1 MRVDEYQSIF
11 RNFPLFLACIML
23 PFSSQVQNGEQCK
36 TNLVTW
42 VFVMGVV
49 HFVHVVRSL
58 VMLFFIIPRQNAKKL
73 RRVINL
79 GFSGTVILF
88 EIIWLIYGNTFHYS
102 QESLDCKERDT
113 VRPLWILMMVELILG
128 YIIYLSC
135 GLIVGCVSIYFW
147 FNTSNERW
155 QARNLRR
162 EIAQARLRQ

>member
-1 MRVDEYQSIF
+1 VKKVRVDEYQSIF

-73 RRVINL
+73 RRLINL

-88 EIIWLIYGNTFHYS
+88 EIVWLIYGNTFHYS
-102 QESLDCKERDT
+102 QESLDCKERDN
-113 VRPLWILMMVELILG
+113 V
-128 YIIYLSC
+128 
-135 GLIVGCVSIYFW
+135 
-147 FNTSNERW
+147 
-155 QARNLRR
+155 
-162 EIAQARLRQ
+162 